1 MSLPAKLL
9 AVLLAL
15 AAAFAAGWVRSDKH
29 RDGIEAKKALAA
41 SEQARKTEQDNARSR
56 ITAMDNYSITAQAE
70 KLRALDAR
78 SDRVSVQHSL
88 AAIAR
93 AAPASGCEPDPRV
106 RILADLLAEGAGL
119 AEEGAGHVADL
130 RAQKRALIEG
140 K

>member
-1 MSLPAKLL
+1 MSLSAKLL

-15 AAAFAAGWVRSDKH
+15 AAAFTAGWVRSDRH
-29 RDGIEAKKALAA
+29 RDGIEAKKLLAA
-41 SEQARKTEQDNARSR
+41 SEQARKTEQDNARR
-56 ITAMDNYSITAQAE
+56 NITALDNYGLAAQVE
-70 KLRALDAR
+70 KGRALDAR
-78 SDRVSVQHSL
+78 SDRVGVQHSL
-88 AAIAR
+88 AAIAS

-119 AEEGAGHVADL
+119 AEEGAQHVADL